1 MKYIRDER
9 REFQRL
15 DLERPIVGRFGA
27 TNILI
32 VNIGVAGALLEHHAE
47 VGVGEQ
53 RRLVFQWANYEIQLN
68 SEVVRSTVERFT
80 GAGDKKTPLYR
91 TGVKFL
97 EAFGESDDWLR
108 QMIGFYV
115 TRALEIQKAN
125 ARGVPFDEASFPDPS
140 MKKVIGVRA
149 DAQGYICCRLDGDGW
164 TRVATL
170 KAAQPL
176 DGFTVSATE
185 PNIAMLCES
194 YEETGQEGRDLIR
207 MLAELSVSGAQQKPP
222 RRYEP

>member
-1 MKYIRDER
+1 MRRIRDER

-15 DLERPIVGRFGA
+15 DLERPVVGRFGA

-53 RRLVFQWANYEIQLN
+53 RRLVFQWANYEIQL
-68 SEVVRSTVERFT
+68 SAEVVRSTVERFA
-80 GAGDKKTPLYR
+80 GSGDKKTPVYR

-97 EAFGESDDWLR
+97 EAIGESDEWLR

-125 ARGVPFDEASFPDPS
+125 ARGVLFDEASFPDPS
-140 MKKVIGVRA
+140 MKKTMGVRG
-149 DAQGYICCRLDGDGW
+149 DAQGYITCRLEGDGW
-164 TRVATL
+164 KRISTL

-176 DGFTVSATE
+176 DGFTVSPSE
-185 PNIAMLCES
+185 PDIELLCRS
-194 YEETGQEGRDLIR
+194 YEEPGEEGRHLIR
-207 MLAELSVSGAQQKPP
+207 IPAELSVSGAQQKPP

>member
-1 MKYIRDER
+1 MKFVQDER

-32 VNIGVAGALLEHHAE
+32 INLGVAGALLEHHAQIA
-47 VGVGEQ
+47 VHEQ
-53 RRLVFQWANYEIQLN
+53 RRLSFKWGNYEIQLN
-68 SEVVRSTVERFT
+68 GEVVRSSADRFT
-80 GAGDKKTPLYR
+80 GSGETKTPVYR
-91 TGVKFL
+91 TGLRFL
-97 EAFGESDDWLR
+97 EAIGESDVWLR
-108 QMIGFYV
+108 QMIAFYI
-115 TRALEIQKAN
+115 TRALEMQKAN

-140 MKKVIGVRA
+140 MKRTMGVLG
-149 DAQGYICCRLDGDGW
+149 DAQGYICCRFDSHGW
-164 TRVATL
+164 KRMATL

-176 DGFTVSATE
+176 DGFTVSASE
-185 PNIAMLCES
+185 PDIELLCRS
-194 YEETGQEGRDLIR
+194 YEETGEEGRHLIR

>member
-1 MKYIRDER
+1 MKPIRDER

-32 VNIGVAGALLEHHAE
+32 VNIGVAGALLEHHAQ

-53 RRLVFQWANYEIQLN
+53 RRLVFQWANDEIQLN

-80 GAGDKKTPLYR
+80 ASGEKTTPLYR

-97 EAFGESDDWLR
+97 AAFGESDEWLR
-108 QMIGFYV
+108 QMIAFYV

-125 ARGVPFDEASFPDPS
+125 ARGVPFNETSFPDPS
-140 MKKVIGVRA
+140 MTKMMGVRGE
-149 DAQGYICCRLDGDGW
+149 AQGYICCRLDDEGW
-164 TRVATL
+164 KRVSTL
-170 KAAQPL
+170 KAAQPV
-176 DGFTVSATE
+176 DGFTVSASE
-185 PNIAMLCES
+185 PNIDLLCQS
-194 YEETGQEGRDLIR
+194 YEETGEEGRHLIR

>member
-1 MKYIRDER
+1 MRQRLDER

-32 VNIGVAGALLEHHAE
+32 VNIGVTGALLEHHAE

-53 RRLVFQWANYEIQLN
+53 RRLMFQWANYEIQLTA
-68 SEVVRSTVERFT
+68 EVVRSTVERFT
-80 GAGDKKTPLYR
+80 GSGDKKTPVYR

-97 EAFGESDDWLR
+97 EAFGESDECLR
-108 QMIGFYV
+108 QLIGFYV
-115 TRALEIQKAN
+115 TRALELQKAN
-125 ARGVPFDEASFPDPS
+125 ARGLPFDEASFPDPA
-140 MKKVIGVRA
+140 MRKMMGVRSE
-149 DAQGYICCRLDGDGW
+149 AQGYICCRLDDDGW
-164 TRVATL
+164 KRVSTL
-170 KAAQPL
+170 RAAQPV
-176 DGFTVSATE
+176 DGFTVSASE
-185 PNIAMLCES
+185 PNIDMLCQS
-194 YEETGQEGRDLIR
+194 YEETGEEGRDLIR